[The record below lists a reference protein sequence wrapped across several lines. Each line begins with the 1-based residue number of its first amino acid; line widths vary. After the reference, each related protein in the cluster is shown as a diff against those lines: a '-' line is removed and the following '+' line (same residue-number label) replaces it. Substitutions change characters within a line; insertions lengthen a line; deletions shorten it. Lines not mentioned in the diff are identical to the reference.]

1 MQERSQRKTAEV
13 FSVFSLSDFFS
24 KIGSGAYPPAPC
36 RGRGRMPVRVSF
48 AFAIHTRFADL
59 GPYPGDF
66 GMRDN
71 PVMICVF
78 TIGEI
83 GR

>member
-1 MQERSQRKTAEV
+1 LASAICRSALARCSRSRSRSA
-13 FSVFSLSDFFS
+13 
-24 KIGSGAYPPAPC
+24 
-36 RGRGRMPVRVSF
+36 MVS
-48 AFAIHTRFADL
+48 IHTHFADL